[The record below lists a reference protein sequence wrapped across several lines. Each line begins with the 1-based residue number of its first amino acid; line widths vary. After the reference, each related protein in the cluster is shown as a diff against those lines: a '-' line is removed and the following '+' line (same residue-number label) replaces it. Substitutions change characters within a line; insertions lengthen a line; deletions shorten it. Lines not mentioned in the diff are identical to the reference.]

1 MSSGIEL
8 KKPSAADAQR
18 YLATLQTY
26 LSRKR
31 DMKLAGQALMSI
43 LIDELG
49 VPPQRAVRMEP
60 SSFIA
65 GILASAGLPPPEFE
79 DPK

>member
-1 MSSGIEL
+1 MSTAIYL
-8 KKPSAADAQR
+8 KTLSADDVKR
-18 YLATLQTY
+18 YQAALQTY

-31 DMKLAGQALMSI
+31 DMKLAGAALMSI
-43 LIDELG
+43 VIDEFG

-65 GILASAGLPPPEFE
+65 GILASAGLPTPEFE